1 MTDLVKILSNLV
13 SLDGKILVDGVYDS
27 VRPLTEDEENFF
39 ANVEFIVEDY
49 KKALGYETVW
59 ENEDPK
65 KILMNMWRLV
75 LKKQCLGLKKILI
88 YVDILLAMLAK
99 ELGQK
104 IHPAYK
110 HVQLAM
116 ELDRFVP

>member
-1 MTDLVKILSNLV
+1 MTFSVVV
-13 SLDGKILVDGVYDS
+13 SLELMNYCVQYSVEGFLEIMILDS
-27 VRPLTEDEENFF
+27 EVSLVEVQGHEDQHQEEKL
-39 ANVEFIVEDY
+39 D
-49 KKALGYETVW
+49 
-59 ENEDPK
+59 

-116 ELDRFVP
+116 ELDRFEL